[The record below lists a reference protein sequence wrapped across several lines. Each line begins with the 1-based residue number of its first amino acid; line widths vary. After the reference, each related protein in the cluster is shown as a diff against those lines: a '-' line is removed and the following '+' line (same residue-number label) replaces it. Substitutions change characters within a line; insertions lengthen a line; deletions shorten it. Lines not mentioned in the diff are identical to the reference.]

1 MLSRIV
7 IMCLFMIM
15 FVCMLVFMYLAVV
28 VGDAGMGTRVVGP
41 RRGFMGRVFVR
52 IAAHGRA
59 FGRIGYLHRGI
70 IGAAAGVTH
79 GRLPPLP

>member
-1 MLSRIV
+1 
-7 IMCLFMIM
+7 MCVFMIM
-15 FVCMLVFMYLAVV
+15 FMCMLVFMYLAVV

-59 FGRIGYLHRGI
+59 FRQDR
-70 IGAAAGVTH
+70 
-79 GRLPPLP
+79 

>member
-1 MLSRIV
+1 MRSRIMWV
-7 IMCLFMIM
+7 FMIM
-15 FVCMLVFMYLAVV
+15 LVCMIVFMYLAVV

-59 FGRIGYLHRGI
+59 FGRIRDLHRGI